1 MLLWPPFVTD
11 ADILFCSCGF
21 CLFFLAYS
29 QRSQIG
35 CIPYFHTWCDLSA
48 NVECRSKMYCMRLTE
63 NTEHKNYAKNRHLCT
78 IAHLIL
84 AISLQL
90 RHVSTIGKKII
101 KQQYLLHVF
110 SQCGELWP
118 TPTNGWDR
126 FASGAPWQIST
137 GFPSW
142 LRYCTIVA
150 QWRLTKLCTIFGRVL
165 GWYTIYTFWG
175 LLPPNGIL
183 PGAKFT
189 FRLSLAFSYIGRHS
203 SSVHQ
208 PNFAAWYLHATGRPS
223 RSTLDGLTVWL
234 NHKFVICRYP
244 CI

>member
-90 RHVSTIGKKII
+90 RHVSTIGKKLLNSNISSTCPHNMVNFGPLPLTAEI
-101 KQQYLLHVF
+101 GLRVWGTLANFNGFPDLASLLHQRRSVEVNQTLHDF
-110 SQCGELWP
+110 WP
-118 TPTNGWDR
+118 CPG
-126 FASGAPWQIST
+126 
-137 GFPSW
+137 
-142 LRYCTIVA
+142 LVHY
-150 QWRLTKLCTIFGRVL
+150 
-165 GWYTIYTFWG
+165 IYILG
-175 LLPPNGIL
+175 LLP
-183 PGAKFT
+183 
-189 FRLSLAFSYIGRHS
+189 
-203 SSVHQ
+203 
-208 PNFAAWYLHATGRPS
+208 
-223 RSTLDGLTVWL
+223 
-234 NHKFVICRYP
+234 
-244 CI
+244 